1 MRWGTIGAMPSELH
15 LNPDRLRAHAAAAA
29 ELSEELRALL
39 PGPDLA
45 AAATVRT
52 GVQRAV
58 RELAELSA
66 AMAGAAADVEDADRE
81 AATALRDAALRDPT
95 LLEAALLDTARD
107 TALRDV
113 R

>member
-1 MRWGTIGAMPSELH
+1 MASELH
-15 LNPDRLRAHAAAAA
+15 LHPDRLRAHAAAAA

-45 AAATVRT
+45 AAAAVRA
-52 GVQRAV
+52 GVERAV

-66 AMAGAAADVEDADRE
+66 AMAGAAAGVEDADRE
-81 AATALRDAALRDPT
+81 AATALRD
-95 LLEAALLDTARD
+95 

-113 R
+113 ALRDVR